1 MQVTI
6 LNLDENNLK
15 LIIKGVDNSFL
26 NSIRRIILSEVPCMA
41 IDDVIILENSSVMN
55 DEFLSH
61 RLGLIPIKTNL
72 DAYKLPEECECKS
85 ELGCPLCR
93 ASFTLDVESK
103 EGIKVVYSGDLI
115 PEDPET
121 VPVSDKIP
129 IVKLSSGQ
137 KIRLEAYARLGRG
150 KKHAKWQP
158 VSLCIYKNYPHVKI
172 HEELCDGCGECVK
185 VCPEKILRIEEGKVK
200 VGDVK
205 ECSLCSDCVKACKKE
220 PKAIEVTWDKDS
232 FILTLESTGALSP
245 ERIFLEAINIF
256 NKKAESFIRC
266 LKETEELGE
275 SE

>member
-1 MQVTI
+1 MEVKI

-15 LIIKGVDNSFL
+15 LVVKGVDSSFL

-103 EGIKVVYSGDLI
+103 DGIKVVYSGDLI

-121 VPVSDKIP
+121 VPVSDNIP

-137 KIRLEAYARLGRG
+137 RIRLEAYARLGRG

-158 VSLCIYKNYPHVKI
+158 VSLCVYKNYPHVKVY
-172 HEELCDGCGECVK
+172 EELCDGCGECVE

-205 ECSLCSDCVKACKKE
+205 ECSLCLDCVKACKKE
-220 PKAIEVTWDKDS
+220 PKAIEVVWDKDS
-232 FILTLESTGALSP
+232 FILTLESTGALDP

-266 LKETEELGE
+266 LEENKELGGNE
-275 SE
+275 

>member
-1 MQVTI
+1 MHVKI
-6 LNLDENNLK
+6 LNLNENNLK
-15 LIIKGVDNSFL
+15 LIVEGVDSSFL

-41 IDDVIILENSSVMN
+41 IDDVIILENSSVMS

-93 ASFTLDVESK
+93 ASFTLDVEST
-103 EGIKVVYSGDLI
+103 EGVRVVYSGDLI

-137 KIRLEAYARLGRG
+137 RIRLEAYARLGRG

-158 VSLCIYKNYPHVKI
+158 VSLCIYKNYPRVKVY
-172 HEELCDGCGECVK
+172 EERCDGCGDCVE
-185 VCPEKILRIEEGKVK
+185 VCPEKILHIEDGKVR
-200 VGDVK
+200 VEDVE
-205 ECSLCSDCVKACKKE
+205 ECSLCSDCVKACRKE
-220 PKAIEVTWDKDS
+220 PKAIEVSWDKNS
-232 FILTLESTGALSP
+232 FILTLESTGVLDP
-245 ERIFLEAINIF
+245 KRIFLEAINIF

-266 LKETEELGE
+266 LEEIEELGE
-275 SE
+275 NG